1 MTRAFRTRL
10 HGLLPA
16 SIAARLVTMRFTAWG
31 LLEKDNP
38 MTDTPD
44 KKTAV
49 VNTAKVAGIVTL
61 LPSLFSTLPQNV
73 ALIICATMVTC
84 AAITASVPAP
94 TSNRLLIALYQ
105 AVRVVGLGI
114 KYALP
119 YVATHLVKAAPA
131 APAAPLAGPGSVITI
146 PRDTAK

>member
-1 MTRAFRTRL
+1 MALRL
-10 HGLLPA
+10 IILRQIAWRLL
-16 SIAARLVTMRFTAWG
+16 T
-31 LLEKDNP
+31 KDNP
-38 MTDTPD
+38 MADTPD

-119 YVATHLVKAAPA
+119 YVATHLVKAAPT
-131 APAAPLAGPGSVITI
+131 APAASLAGPGPVITI
-146 PRDTAK
+146 PQDTAK

>member
-1 MTRAFRTRL
+1 MA
-10 HGLLPA
+10 
-16 SIAARLVTMRFTAWG
+16 
-31 LLEKDNP
+31 
-38 MTDTPD
+38 DTPD

-61 LPSLFSTLPQNV
+61 IPSLFSALPQNV

-105 AVRVVGLGI
+105 AVRVIGLGV
-114 KYALP
+114 KYAIP
-119 YVATHLVKAAPA
+119 YVATHLVKATPA
-131 APAAPLAGPGSVITI
+131 APAAPLVGPGSVVTI
-146 PRDTAK
+146 PKEAAK

>member
-1 MTRAFRTRL
+1 
-10 HGLLPA
+10 
-16 SIAARLVTMRFTAWG
+16 MRFTAWG
-31 LLEKDNP
+31 LLEKDNL
-38 MTDTPD
+38 MADTPD

-49 VNTAKVAGIVTL
+49 VNTAKVAGIVAL
-61 LPSLFSTLPQNV
+61 IPSLFSTLPQNV

-119 YVATHLVKAAPA
+119 YAATHLVKAAPA

-146 PRDTAK
+146 PQDTAK

>member
-1 MTRAFRTRL
+1 MA
-10 HGLLPA
+10 
-16 SIAARLVTMRFTAWG
+16 
-31 LLEKDNP
+31 
-38 MTDTPD
+38 DTPD

-61 LPSLFSTLPQNV
+61 LPSLFSALPQNV

-94 TSNRLLIALYQ
+94 TTNRFLIILYQ

-114 KYALP
+114 KYAIP

-131 APAAPLAGPGSVITI
+131 APATPLAGPGSVVNI
-146 PRDTAK
+146 PKDTTK